1 MAKSDMLLRKN
12 LRENILKDITNYFT
26 EKGEEVLQI
35 KSNEICF
42 PCVDEKGGEWFA
54 RIKVEIPTGS
64 RDDKEP
70 FDGYALAEDYRVTNE
85 EKEKKAKENAEK
97 KQKKIKRDEEYR
109 RKKAEIAKKGE

>member
-1 MAKSDMLLRKN
+1 MKKKKGVFEMAKSDMLLRKN

-26 EKGEEVLQI
+26 EKG
-35 KSNEICF
+35 
-42 PCVDEKGGEWFA
+42 GEWFA
-54 RIKVEIPTGS
+54 RVKVEIPTGS

-85 EKEKKAKENAEK
+85 EKEKKARENAEK